1 MTRKHDGR
9 WRAKEN
15 RGSLTRHAQ
24 LARRAGHPRYLAKD
38 LDVTRELISKPTAA
52 DAKHKRNHNATY

>member
-1 MTRKHDGR
+1 MADV
-9 WRAKEN
+9 RAHAEKS

-38 LDVTRELISKPTAA
+38 LDVARRSVGNP
-52 DAKHKRNHNATY
+52 HGR